1 MKPLAIALILTA
13 ASAAGAT
20 AQTVPAAQPPAGAGR
35 DSAGAQL
42 AASKVAAPKVA
53 PPVPRASW
61 LSDRLPL
68 RIGDLITIVV
78 DEAASASERVSTQAS
93 ADRAMKAKLGIG
105 VDKDIRL
112 GPAKDFETGLE
123 SSSREQGESGRR
135 GELTA
140 VLTVR
145 VTDID
150 AAGVAMVEGT
160 KNVTVDGRTQVVQL
174 KGLVR
179 AEDVSSSNSVPSSR
193 VADAVI
199 TYKGKKIGAKAGI
212 LGKILS
218 ILWP

>member
-1 MKPLAIALILTA
+1 MKALTLMVALMPATALI
-13 ASAAGAT
+13 
-20 AQTVPAAQPPAGAGR
+20 AQTNPAAPPPAGGRRDSTAAQP
-35 DSAGAQL
+35 
-42 AASKVAAPKVA
+42 AAPKVA

-68 RIGDLITIVV
+68 RIGDLITIYV

-105 VDKDIRL
+105 VDKAIRL

-123 SSSREQGESGRR
+123 SSSQEQGSSGRQ
-135 GELTA
+135 GVLNA

-145 VTDID
+145 VTEVD
-150 AAGVAMVEGT
+150 AAGVATIEGG
-160 KNVTVDGRTQVVQL
+160 KNVTVDGRTQTVQL

-179 AEDVSSSNSVPSSR
+179 AEDVSSANSIPSSR

-199 TYKGKKIGAKAGI
+199 TYKGKKIGAKSGI

>member
-1 MKPLAIALILTA
+1 MKALTMKVLIGSLALVA
-13 ASAAGAT
+13 A
-20 AQTVPAAQPPAGAGR
+20 PAARLSAQSNPATQPPAAARR
-35 DSAGAQL
+35 DSAAPPP
-42 AASKVAAPKVA
+42 APKVA
-53 PPVPRASW
+53 PPIPRASW

-68 RIGDLITIVV
+68 RIGDLVTIIV
-78 DEAASASERVSTQAS
+78 DEAASASERVSTQAT

-105 VDKDIRL
+105 VDKDVRL
-112 GPAKDFETGLE
+112 GPGKDFETGLE

-145 VTDID
+145 ITDIN
-150 AAGVAMVEGT
+150 AGGVATVEGS
-160 KNVTVDGRTQVVQL
+160 KNVTVDGRTQLVQL
-174 KGLVR
+174 KGVVR
-179 AEDVSSSNSVPSSR
+179 AEDVSASNTIPSSR

-199 TYKGKKIGAKAGI
+199 TYKGKKIGPKAGI

>member
-1 MKPLAIALILTA
+1 MKALTLMVALMPATALI
-13 ASAAGAT
+13 
-20 AQTVPAAQPPAGAGR
+20 AQTNPAAAQPAGARR
-35 DSAGAQL
+35 DSTATQP
-42 AASKVAAPKVA
+42 AAPKVA

-68 RIGDLITIVV
+68 RIGDLITIYV

-105 VDKDIRL
+105 VDKAIRL

-123 SSSREQGESGRR
+123 SSSQEQGSSGRQ
-135 GELTA
+135 GVLNA

-150 AAGVAMVEGT
+150 AAGVATIEGG
-160 KNVTVDGRTQVVQL
+160 KNVTVDGRTQTVQL

-179 AEDVSSSNSVPSSR
+179 AEDVSSGNSIPSSR

-199 TYKGKKIGAKAGI
+199 TYKGKKIGAKSGI